1 MIVDTILTLI
11 YKLTIVFIMAQ
22 FHVFQLQCKF
32 KKQLYSTD

>member
-1 MIVDTILTLI
+1 MIVDTKLTLI

-22 FHVFQLQCKF
+22 LQCKF